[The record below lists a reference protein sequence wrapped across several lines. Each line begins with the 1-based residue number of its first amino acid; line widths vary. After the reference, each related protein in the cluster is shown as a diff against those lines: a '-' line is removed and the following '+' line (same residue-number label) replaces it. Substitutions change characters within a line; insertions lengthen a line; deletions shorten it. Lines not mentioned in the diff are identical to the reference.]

1 MRMRWIP
8 ITKFISNLGLYE
20 GPTGFLRPRLAG
32 PAASGKKPPVG

>member
-20 GPTGFLRPRLAG
+20 GPTDFLRARSFMEEAPSRL
-32 PAASGKKPPVG
+32 SNS